1 MALSL
6 GRAGLK
12 FRLLSVER
20 GLKMAKPKVAFYW
33 CASCGGC
40 EETVVDLNE
49 DILKVADAV
58 DIVLWPVALDF
69 KRKDIEAMQDGEIA
83 VSFINGGVRLEEQEE
98 MVKLLR
104 QKSQLVV
111 AFGACAHLGGIPG
124 LANFYDRDSIFKYV
138 YTESPTVD
146 NPDKTFPQQKT
157 EVKEGELTL
166 PEFYN
171 TLKTLDQTIDVD
183 YYLPGCPP
191 PPDLIMAAVTAILE
205 GKLPEKGA
213 VLAPNKALC
222 DTCPRAESKPDK
234 LAIDEM
240 KRPWQIKMDPEKC
253 FLAQGIFCMGP
264 ATRTGCGETCI
275 RANQPCR
282 GCFGPVDGVVD
293 QGARALSMI
302 ASILGVEGEETM
314 SEDEVK
320 KLIDSIVDPAGTV
333 YRFGLAASLLRRK
346 RME

>member
-1 MALSL
+1 MRK
-6 GRAGLK
+6 GGI
-12 FRLLSVER
+12 
-20 GLKMAKPKVAFYW
+20 MAKPKVAFYW

-69 KRKDIEAMQDGEIA
+69 KRKDIEAMKDGEIA
-83 VSFINGGVRLEEQEE
+83 VSFINGSVRLGEQEE

-104 QKSQLVV
+104 QKSGLVV

-124 LANFYDRDSIFKYV
+124 LGNFYDRESIFNRV
-138 YTESPTVD
+138 YKESPSVD
-146 NPDKTFPQQKT
+146 NPKGIVPQQKT
-157 EVKEGELTL
+157 KVKEGELEL

-171 TLKTLDQTIDVD
+171 TVQTLDQTIDVD

-191 PPDLIMAAVTAILE
+191 APDLIMAAITAILKGE
-205 GKLPEKGA
+205 LPPKGS

-222 DTCPRAESKPDK
+222 DTCPRKDSKPDK
-234 LAIDEM
+234 LAISEV
-240 KRPWQIKMDPEKC
+240 KRPWQIKMDPELC
-253 FLAQGIFCMGP
+253 FLAQGIICMGP

-282 GCFGPVDGVVD
+282 GCFGPIDGVID
-293 QGARALSMI
+293 QGAKALSMV
-302 ASILGVEGEETM
+302 ASILGLDGEQDM
-314 SEDEVK
+314 SEEEVQ
-320 KLIDSIVDPAGTV
+320 KLIDSIADPAGTV